1 MGFLDDL
8 SEWGKKLVEG
18 IAYVTVYLLRAVD
31 FLNKLHE
38 SLPSFVEFIVTIVAS
53 LANKVESGEMTG
65 AEAREFAVAE
75 TQANFHGSGSVI
87 PEPVI
92 RQTIEAAVLV
102 EWAKR
107 GKTTADKDDKAME
120 KGYLLRAEYERARK
134 AWPGLQP
141 LD

>member
-38 SLPSFVEFIVTIVAS
+38 SLPSFVEFIIEIVS
-53 LANKVESGEMTG
+53 QLADKIEAGDMTG
-65 AEAREFAVAE
+65 AEAREYAVLTAQE
-75 TQANFHGSGSVI
+75 KFHGSGSVI

-102 EWAKR
+102 EQAKR

>member
-18 IAYVTVYLLRAVD
+18 ITFVTVYLLKA
-31 FLNKLHE
+31 
-38 SLPSFVEFIVTIVAS
+38 VEFLDQLRPSIPTVIDFIVGLVRAFMPAVA
-53 LANKVESGEMTG
+53 SGEMTG
-65 AEAREFAVAE
+65 AEARETVVVQ
-75 TQANFHGSGSVI
+75 TQGKFHGSGSVI

-92 RQTIEAAVLV
+92 RQIIEAVVLV
-102 EWAKR
+102 EQAKAN
-107 GKTTADKDDKAME
+107 KTTADKDDKAMD
-120 KGYLLRAEYERARK
+120 KGYLVREEYERARK

>member
-18 IAYVTVYLLRAVD
+18 ITFVTVYLLKA
-31 FLNKLHE
+31 
-38 SLPSFVEFIVTIVAS
+38 VEFLDQLRPSIPTVIDFIVGLVRAFMP
-53 LANKVESGEMTG
+53 AVVSGEISG
-65 AEAREFAVAE
+65 GEAREAIVV
-75 TQANFHGSGSVI
+75 QAQGKFHGSGPVI

-92 RQTIEAAVLV
+92 RQIIEAAVLV
-102 EWAKR
+102 EQAKAN
-107 GKTTADKDDKAME
+107 KTTADKDDKAMD
-120 KGYLLRAEYERARK
+120 KGYLVREEYERARK

>member
-18 IAYVTVYLLRAVD
+18 IAYVTVYLLKAVE
-31 FLNKLHE
+31 FLNGLHS
-38 SLPSFVEFIVTIVAS
+38 SLPGFVEFVVGLVAG
-53 LANKVESGEMTG
+53 LMDKVEAKKMTG
-65 AEAREFAVAE
+65 EEAREFAVAE
-75 TQANFHGSGSVI
+75 TQAKFHGSGSVI

-92 RQTIEAAVLV
+92 RQAIESAVIV

-107 GKTTADKDDKAME
+107 GKTTADKDDKAMD
-120 KGYLLRAEYERARK
+120 KGYLLREEYERARK